1 MMKYRIVVGGTG
13 MVYDGE
19 SKSEAMRQF
28 RLFVIQSKTAT
39 SNSAGKLVT
48 LFKNYAIIK
57 EYLPPDEL

>member
-1 MMKYRIVVGGTG
+1 

-39 SNSAGKLVT
+39 SNSAGKLIT

-57 EYLPPDEL
+57 EHFPPDEL